1 MHILERPVKNI
12 TKSPRRLL
20 EQTQIDKAETKVDGS
35 VNNPEKTWVMK
46 ICVNLVK

>member
-20 EQTQIDKAETKVDGS
+20 EQTQIDKAETKVDSG
-35 VNNPEKTWVMK
+35 VNNPEKEMGYE
-46 ICVNLVK
+46 NLCQPC